1 MKRVGQGGTGN
12 TFNLW
17 SNSWDLVC
25 SARKN
30 NLSINILANKYIITF
45 FSFLKYFDR
54 KKHIYIYIY
63 VNTLIRI
70 YKPDI
75 SKVDIAHDWL
85 IPEFTGFVSIPF
97 IHTIKSLSPH
107 HVCRPQ
113 THILVIAR
121 VKAAFKRLRK
131 ST

>member
-12 TFNLW
+12 IFNLW

-54 KKHIYIYIY
+54 KKHIYIY

-75 SKVDIAHDWL
+75 SKADIAHDWL
-85 IPEFTGFVSIPF
+85 ILNLRGLFLYLSFTRSN
-97 IHTIKSLSPH
+97 
-107 HVCRPQ
+107 R
-113 THILVIAR
+113 
-121 VKAAFKRLRK
+121 
-131 ST
+131 